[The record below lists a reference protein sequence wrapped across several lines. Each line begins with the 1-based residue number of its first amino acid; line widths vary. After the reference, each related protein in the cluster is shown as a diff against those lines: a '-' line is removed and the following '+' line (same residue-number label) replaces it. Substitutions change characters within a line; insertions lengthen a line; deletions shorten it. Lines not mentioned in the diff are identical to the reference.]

1 MKYTVLFLLFFGF
14 VLPAG
19 ELDLAF
25 GENGTDWQLV
35 RARFNAAER
44 RVEFRRGS
52 GSYYHV
58 ARTVPAKL
66 EQGGTVTVSAEIELD
81 DPSGRDAK
89 HTQLRLIFLDAER
102 KNVFAD
108 GEDGRAVTLR
118 HTGGKRETFSCSYR
132 IPENA
137 RFLNVRVKSQVPVMM
152 NVYGIRA
159 SVTEPSAAEGVPFTI
174 RSIAPE
180 SVANY
185 SFLNHKP
192 AGKFGWAAVRNGD
205 FVFPNGEKVRWFGI
219 NLVASRVFDWKT
231 EEEADA
237 FAAKLAALGI
247 NMVRLHHLA
256 PGWQNSE
263 PLFVDGK
270 KSTLEFSDKALKKL
284 DYLLEAL
291 KKQGIYV
298 TNEIVD
304 ASLRPA
310 EGEIPYTSKGK
321 SIHQIKLL
329 MMIDPDVKAYVK
341 RWIRGFYCR
350 PNRYTGIPLIRDPQ
364 LACLGIVNEIS
375 IGYHNGALVRN
386 LPERAKEILNRKF
399 REDRARRKLP
409 ERQFDFE
416 LREPESARYFH
427 DLLRTAFAEWK
438 QFVRELGYKGL
449 ISGSNFGENFYHHS
463 ASAGPE
469 MDFMD
474 AHLYWGFAGY
484 MDGVDA
490 KTRILPGNR
499 WNDLVK
505 PPYNEKS
512 YTKELFARFSMS
524 STPDMPL
531 VSSEHRTSISDFRR
545 SAFRTAGLP
554 FFSTVHAFQEWDGF
568 YIFASQGGNG
578 NRIGHRLDV
587 KYDTA
592 YLATFPLSAYL
603 LRGGVI
609 RPAEK
614 TVVYRLS
621 EEDVF
626 RKPRALSFLHDGLF
640 SVPEQH
646 KLRLLYPGMKD
657 IPGAVPFAGAG
668 RLPRYTKET
677 IGGDTG
683 EFVRNWKKGYFV
695 IRTAKVQGAEGFFE
709 PGELFELP
717 DAVLRMNSPF
727 GVCFLSAG
735 GSDSIRTA
743 PRLLFT
749 AVNSSINSGNIG
761 EKKKGWSLP
770 GTAPV
775 RILPVRGELNLKN
788 GCWSVWTLDEH
799 GKRSR
804 RVAQG
809 ISGFEFDT
817 IRDRTV
823 WYELCR
829 E

>member
-35 RARFNAAER
+35 RTRFNAAER

-137 RFLNVRVKSQVPVMM
+137 RFLNVRVKSQAPVMM

-321 SIHQIKLL
+321 CIHQI
-329 MMIDPDVKAYVK
+329 
-341 RWIRGFYCR
+341 
-350 PNRYTGIPLIRDPQ
+350 
-364 LACLGIVNEIS
+364 
-375 IGYHNGALVRN
+375 
-386 LPERAKEILNRKF
+386 
-399 REDRARRKLP
+399 
-409 ERQFDFE
+409 
-416 LREPESARYFH
+416 
-427 DLLRTAFAEWK
+427 
-438 QFVRELGYKGL
+438 
-449 ISGSNFGENFYHHS
+449 
-463 ASAGPE
+463 
-469 MDFMD
+469 
-474 AHLYWGFAGY
+474 
-484 MDGVDA
+484 
-490 KTRILPGNR
+490 
-499 WNDLVK
+499 
-505 PPYNEKS
+505 
-512 YTKELFARFSMS
+512 
-524 STPDMPL
+524 
-531 VSSEHRTSISDFRR
+531 
-545 SAFRTAGLP
+545 
-554 FFSTVHAFQEWDGF
+554 
-568 YIFASQGGNG
+568 
-578 NRIGHRLDV
+578 
-587 KYDTA
+587 
-592 YLATFPLSAYL
+592 
-603 LRGGVI
+603 
-609 RPAEK
+609 
-614 TVVYRLS
+614 
-621 EEDVF
+621 
-626 RKPRALSFLHDGLF
+626 
-640 SVPEQH
+640 
-646 KLRLLYPGMKD
+646 
-657 IPGAVPFAGAG
+657 
-668 RLPRYTKET
+668 
-677 IGGDTG
+677 
-683 EFVRNWKKGYFV
+683 
-695 IRTAKVQGAEGFFE
+695 
-709 PGELFELP
+709 
-717 DAVLRMNSPF
+717 
-727 GVCFLSAG
+727 
-735 GSDSIRTA
+735 
-743 PRLLFT
+743 
-749 AVNSSINSGNIG
+749 
-761 EKKKGWSLP
+761 
-770 GTAPV
+770 
-775 RILPVRGELNLKN
+775 
-788 GCWSVWTLDEH
+788 
-799 GKRSR
+799 
-804 RVAQG
+804 
-809 ISGFEFDT
+809 
-817 IRDRTV
+817 
-823 WYELCR
+823 
-829 E
+829 